1 MAEKPAT
8 DPLDLLQISRDLLA
22 APQRFLPTTHIYAR
36 IAEIM
41 RDVAQ
46 AHATYVQE
54 LLRAN
59 AALLAAFMERPA
71 EGQNER
77 PAEAVHKQDRDAA

>member
-22 APQRFLPTTHIYAR
+22 TPQRFLPSTHIYTR

-54 LLRAN
+54 LMRAN
-59 AALLAAFMERPA
+59 AALLAAFMERPGAA
-71 EGQNER
+71 ENEGPAAAVRR
-77 PAEAVHKQDRDAA
+77 PDRNAS